1 MYVQTGVRR
10 EIFGT
15 GENLLICGDARK
27 PPREVRALAGQVQ
40 CVYLDPP
47 FMTGEKF
54 RRKRP
59 YGEKGWRSGS
69 PNLIL
74 EGFTDRFA
82 DEKAYLLFLRRLVT
96 VGRDLLGRE
105 GVFCLHLDWR
115 MSARGR
121 ILCDRIFGKE
131 LFLNEII
138 WAYESGGRNK
148 RCFSRKHDTLLLYA
162 RSPEY
167 RFDLTRVPLE
177 RKDYRRN
184 HMSRMTDG
192 DGRTYSSIRSN
203 GKEYRY
209 YDDEPVYPGDVWT
222 DIGFLQQKDPERTG
236 YPTQKPRKLL
246 ERVLG
251 PVVRPG
257 DLVADLCCGSG
268 TALAAAEGLG
278 CRYLGMDISPE
289 AVAVCRNR
297 LKGEN
302 LTVICD
308 TEQDGVDVLADY
320 DPGAGRLRMGGLAL
334 RGPEWPEKA
343 NPEDLTEAWAA
354 GKIARGTFRIDRQY
368 QRSFQYP
375 ALIDSLEIPRDEIPD
390 LLLTDAAGVR
400 RAYRW
405 REEP

>member
-1 MYVQTGVRR
+1 MYELVQVHRAIR
-10 EIFGT
+10 GT
-15 GENLLICGDARK
+15 GENLLIRGDVMK
-27 PPREVRALAGQVQ
+27 PPSELKALRGQAQ
-40 CVYLDPP
+40 FAYADPP
-47 FMTGEKF
+47 FMTGESF
-54 RRKRP
+54 SRKRP
-59 YGEKGWRSGS
+59 YGEKGWRKGS
-69 PNLIL
+69 PSLSL
-74 EGFTDRFA
+74 PGYADRFP
-82 DEKAYLLFLRRLVT
+82 DEKTYLRFLRRLLT
-96 VGRDLLGRE
+96 LGRDLLDE
-105 GVFCLHLDWR
+105 KGVFCLHLDWR
-115 MSARGR
+115 MSAQGR
-121 ILCDRIFGKE
+121 LLCDRVFGKE
-131 LFLNEII
+131 LFLNEVI
-138 WAYESGGRNK
+138 WAYESGGRTK
-148 RCFSRKHDTLLLYA
+148 KCFPRKHETVLIYA
-162 RSPEY
+162 RSEKV
-167 RFDLTRVPLE
+167 RFDLTRVPLTRGAH
-177 RKDYRRN
+177 RKN
-184 HMSRMTDG
+184 HMARKVDEN
-192 DGRTYSSIRSN
+192 GRSYASIFSH

-236 YPTQKPRKLL
+236 YPTQKPVKLL
-246 ERVLG
+246 ERLML
-251 PVVRPG
+251 PVTQPG
-257 DLVADLCCGSG
+257 DLAVDLCCGSG
-268 TALAAAEGLG
+268 TGLVAAEKLG
-278 CRYLGMDISPE
+278 CRYAGMDTAPE
-289 AVAVCRNR
+289 AIAICQAR